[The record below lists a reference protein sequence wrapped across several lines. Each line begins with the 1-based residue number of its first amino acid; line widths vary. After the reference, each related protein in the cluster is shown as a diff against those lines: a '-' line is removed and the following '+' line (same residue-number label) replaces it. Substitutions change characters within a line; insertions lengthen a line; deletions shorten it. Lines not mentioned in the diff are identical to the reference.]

1 MSIGQLSSK
10 LRSMRAS
17 RVGRSY
23 SSSPI
28 TTACWPEP
36 SFPNRLSIKARPRKS
51 DIPGSRFCRCFVRPL
66 EHHVDADRT
75 VGDAVLVGRNQRN
88 RTYQLPSVRAGAVD
102 PRIQAT
108 DHAFFALAE
117 NHHPI
122 EISPLHRFDSF
133 VT

>member
-28 TTACWPEP
+28 RTDSWPEP

-51 DIPGSRFCRCFVRPL
+51 DISGSRFCRCCVRPF
-66 EHHVDADRT
+66 EYHVDTDGS
-75 VGDAVLVGRNQRN
+75 VSDAVLVGRDQRN
-88 RTYQLPSVRAGAVD
+88 RTYQLPSVRAGGVD
-102 PRIQAT
+102 PRIQAAAVSYT
-108 DHAFFALAE
+108 HL
-117 NHHPI
+117 
-122 EISPLHRFDSF
+122 
-133 VT
+133 